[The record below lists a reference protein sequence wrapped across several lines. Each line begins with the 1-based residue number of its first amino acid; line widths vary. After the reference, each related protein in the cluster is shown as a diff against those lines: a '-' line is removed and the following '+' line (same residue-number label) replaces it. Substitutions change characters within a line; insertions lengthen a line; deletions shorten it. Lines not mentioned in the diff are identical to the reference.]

1 VRWKRLWI
9 AFGIAA
15 LAVSAAHAAPD
26 VEEGGPSCRAED
38 GPGGHGRHGGHGPG
52 IERVLERNADRLGLD
67 DATRA
72 RIRALAEQGREQRAS
87 ERDAVHRL
95 HDEMRALL
103 TSDAPD
109 ADAVM
114 AKADAIGAAETA
126 LQKQRLRTMLAIRA
140 LLTSEQR
147 RELVKIHEEF
157 RARRAAEG
165 GEHGPACW
173 RDRGERE

>member
-1 VRWKRLWI
+1 VKRKSLWI

-15 LAVSAAHAAPD
+15 LAVSAAWAEPE
-26 VEEGGPSCRAED
+26 VVEGGPSCNAED
-38 GPGGHGRHGGHGPG
+38 APPHGRHGGPG

-72 RIRALAEQGREQRAS
+72 RIRALAEQGREQRTA
-87 ERDAVHRL
+87 EREAVHHLR
-95 HDEMRALL
+95 DEMRALL
-103 TSDAPD
+103 GADAPD

-114 AKADAIGAAETA
+114 AKADEIGAAETA
-126 LQKQRLRTMLAIRA
+126 LQKQRLRTMLSVRA

-157 RARRAAEG
+157 RARHGEP

-173 RDRGERE
+173 RDHGERE